1 MLAMERTQL
10 VQNVVSALD
19 TRMAEYLPAGHH
31 QKGDAAKA
39 QANLD
44 AAVTRIL
51 ALSGP
56 LGRQR
61 LEVVVAHDQIVG
73 NAEDG
78 GAERTV
84 AVAHQR
90 AASLVYLAALVT
102 GWSQACAAG
111 DGLGVGVVFDGP
123 HLAGEVGS
131 ADDVDAG
138 EGEQE
143 HVGSLHQAA
152 GDLAFQGLN
161 FPGFSPAIVVQG
173 ERDTEVLTGG
183 NVARCGLEGP
193 VEDSLDG
200 ALLEADAGLAE

>member
-1 MLAMERTQL
+1 VLAWRHLPDGRLQVAKHFDHAGIMLAMERTQL

-39 QANLD
+39 QADLD
-44 AAVTRIL
+44 AGVTRIL

-73 NAEDG
+73 NAEDS

-90 AASLVYLAALVT
+90 AAGLV
-102 GWSQACAAG
+102 
-111 DGLGVGVVFDGP
+111 
-123 HLAGEVGS
+123 
-131 ADDVDAG
+131 
-138 EGEQE
+138 
-143 HVGSLHQAA
+143 
-152 GDLAFQGLN
+152 
-161 FPGFSPAIVVQG
+161 
-173 ERDTEVLTGG
+173 
-183 NVARCGLEGP
+183 
-193 VEDSLDG
+193 
-200 ALLEADAGLAE
+200 